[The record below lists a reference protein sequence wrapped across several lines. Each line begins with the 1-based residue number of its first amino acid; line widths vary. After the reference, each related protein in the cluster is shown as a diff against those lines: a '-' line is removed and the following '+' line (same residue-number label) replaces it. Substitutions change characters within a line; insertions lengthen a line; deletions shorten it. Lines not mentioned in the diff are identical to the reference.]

1 MVHVIVGHGM
11 SWCFG
16 ASLAPIQEQALSK
29 VLIVHREPAGI
40 RTQDPRPKRA
50 NQQLLLK
57 MLR

>member
-1 MVHVIVGHGM
+1 MVHVIMGHGM
-11 SWCFG
+11 SWGFG
-16 ASLAPIQEQALSK
+16 ASWAPIQERALSK
-29 VLIVHREPAGI
+29 VLIVHGEPAGI